1 MATIFNETE
10 EISIHRFAFLMD
22 DLEEFQG
29 AELLD
34 VSFGPIG
41 VVIDASRSN
50 ITNTEDLA
58 VGSASFTWRDIFNL
72 LEGKKEEEVL

>member
-1 MATIFNETE
+1 M
-10 EISIHRFAFLMD
+10 
-22 DLEEFQG
+22 
-29 AELLD
+29 
-34 VSFGPIG
+34 
-41 VVIDASRSN
+41 IDASRSN